1 MPAVFFH
8 RLVVQ
13 PEEIDLLGHANNL
26 VYVRWMIDA
35 ALAHS
40 AVQGWDQQRHLAAQA
55 GWVVRSHQ
63 ITYLAPALVE
73 QAVTVRTWVA
83 ETKRVTSLRRYEI
96 VRDMD
101 RAVLARAETL
111 WAFIDFQSG
120 APKRIPPD
128 VAAAFEIVTDPDAVA
143 AE

>member
-1 MPAVFFH
+1 MPAVFLH
-8 RLVVQ
+8 RLIVH

-26 VYVRWMIDA
+26 VYLQWMVDA

-40 AVQGWDQQRHLAAQA
+40 AAQGWDQQRHLAAQS

-63 ITYLAPALVE
+63 ITYLAPALSG
-73 QAVTVRTWVA
+73 QAVTVKTWVA

-96 VRDMD
+96 LRDTD
-101 RAVLARAETL
+101 GIVLARAETL
-111 WAFIDFQSG
+111 WAYVDFLSG
-120 APKRIPPD
+120 APKRIPPE
-128 VAAAFEIVTDPDAVA
+128 VAAAFVVVADPDMI